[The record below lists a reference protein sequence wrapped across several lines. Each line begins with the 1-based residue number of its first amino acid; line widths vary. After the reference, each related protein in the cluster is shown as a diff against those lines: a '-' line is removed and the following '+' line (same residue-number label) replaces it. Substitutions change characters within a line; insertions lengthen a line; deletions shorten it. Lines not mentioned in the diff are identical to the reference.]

1 MEGVILSTRERPGHK
16 TVPLAAAWICF
27 EIALTGCASAQTHKQ
42 IETTFGAGVA
52 AYDEG
57 HFDQA
62 YALWTSID
70 DEDIAAMRN
79 VGMLLRKGQGVKK
92 NPAAAEKMFERAA
105 EAGLVTAQADLADM
119 LLKGEAGPPDSK
131 RALPLLESAAAANH
145 PIAQFELA
153 QMYESGE
160 LVPPNIGE
168 ARRLYAAAASHGMKE
183 AGERLAALGPV
194 SQLPS
199 DAPTLRLS
207 EAQAPTVSAAVEP
220 AASVDTGSAKIDPYV
235 LQIGAYKSQTD
246 AEAAWKAY
254 QARYA
259 ALLLGYSSNVE
270 RADLGEKGIWYRLR
284 IAGLGDRKVASALC
298 ARLKTDGG
306 DCFVPK

>member
-1 MEGVILSTRERPGHK
+1 MKGVISSTLESQVPK
-16 TVPLAAAWICF
+16 TVPLAAAWIFF
-27 EIALTGCASAQTHKQ
+27 EIALTGCASAQTGKQ
-42 IETTFGAGVA
+42 IATTFSAGVA
-52 AYDEG
+52 AYDAG

-92 NPAAAEKMFERAA
+92 NPVAAEKMFERAA

-119 LLKGEAGPPDSK
+119 LLKGEAGPPDPK

-145 PIAQFELA
+145 PIAQYELA
-153 QMYESGE
+153 QMYESGG
-160 LVPPNIGE
+160 LVPRNIDG

-183 AGERLAALGPV
+183 AGDRLAALGPG
-194 SQLPS
+194 SQMSS

-207 EAQAPTVSAAVEP
+207 EAPAPTVSAAVEP
-220 AASVDTGSAKIDPYV
+220 VAPVDTGNAKIDSYT

-246 AEAAWKAY
+246 ADAAWKAY
-254 QARYA
+254 RAKYA
-259 ALLLGYSSNVE
+259 ELLLGYSSNVE
-270 RADLGEKGIWYRLR
+270 RADLGEKGTWYRLR
-284 IAGLGDRKVASALC
+284 IAGFGDRKVASALC
-298 ARLKTDGG
+298 DRLKTDGG
-306 DCFVPK
+306 DCFLPK